1 MIRPE
6 ATPTRQNNRPARQ
19 WLRTAWRRLQTAL
32 QPSQFWRPEMMPL
45 AEPGPRCF
53 AIVNPVAGFG
63 NRDEVAGAIRR
74 ALGDS
79 LMELYLTCGD
89 DPIDELVEDALARG
103 ATCIVAAGGDGT
115 VAATANPLVNRPVPL
130 GIIPL
135 GTANVVASNLG
146 IPTQFERAAQLILGQ
161 NRVRAI
167 DVLEVNGQTALL
179 SVGAGI
185 DGAVIRSTTRV
196 QKKRF
201 GKLAYLKSLIL
212 EIWRADSHRLILEI
226 DGQPLEWD
234 GIGVMALNMQKVGVG
249 PFSYGQNIAL
259 DDGIIN
265 VAIARLRN
273 WRDLWLLFKGFFRG
287 NFQEPEVMTHLPM
300 RQKLVI
306 DAKTPLDVQ
315 ADGDLLGK
323 TPVTVYL
330 KPGALQ
336 VFVPADG

>member
-1 MIRPE
+1 MSVKKLTFALLFLLI
-6 ATPTRQNNRPARQ
+6 AVLAACGPTA
-19 WLRTAWRRLQTAL
+19 
-32 QPSQFWRPEMMPL
+32 
-45 AEPGPRCF
+45 AEPGAGDPAGTPLPQETPVVETPETGNDSD
-53 AIVNPVAGFG
+53 AIA
-63 NRDEVAGAIRR
+63 
-74 ALGDS
+74 
-79 LMELYLTCGD
+79 
-89 DPIDELVEDALARG
+89 
-103 ATCIVAAGGDGT
+103 
-115 VAATANPLVNRPVPL
+115 AATAFLAGEL
-130 GIIPL
+130 GVAEDDIEVISTEQTEFTDSCL
-135 GTANVVASNLG
+135 GLGQANESCLQAITPG
-146 IPTQFERAAQLILGQ
+146 WLIL
-161 NRVRAI
+161 
-167 DVLEVNGQTALL
+167 
-179 SVGAGI
+179 
-185 DGAVIRSTTRV
+185 
-196 QKKRF
+196 
-201 GKLAYLKSLIL
+201 
-212 EIWRADSHRLILEI
+212 LEI

-259 DDGIIN
+259 DDGIID

-336 VFVPADG
+336 VFVPADA

>member
-135 GTANVVASNLG
+135 GTANVVASNL
-146 IPTQFERAAQLILGQ
+146 
-161 NRVRAI
+161 
-167 DVLEVNGQTALL
+167 
-179 SVGAGI
+179 
-185 DGAVIRSTTRV
+185 
-196 QKKRF
+196 
-201 GKLAYLKSLIL
+201 
-212 EIWRADSHRLILEI
+212 
-226 DGQPLEWD
+226 
-234 GIGVMALNMQKVGVG
+234 
-249 PFSYGQNIAL
+249 
-259 DDGIIN
+259 
-265 VAIARLRN
+265 
-273 WRDLWLLFKGFFRG
+273 
-287 NFQEPEVMTHLPM
+287 
-300 RQKLVI
+300 
-306 DAKTPLDVQ
+306 
-315 ADGDLLGK
+315 
-323 TPVTVYL
+323 
-330 KPGALQ
+330 
-336 VFVPADG
+336 